1 MAVEDL
7 PGPDAELATMA
18 AEELDA
24 ACALPWPDVIKVTPW
39 GDSFMGYAPSGREVE
54 VVRRYIWA
62 HEPAGS
68 VVVEV
73 EVRDLEAR
81 AGAEA
86 RALLTD
92 PKLA

>member
-7 PGPDAELATMA
+7 PGADAELSAMA

-39 GDSFMGYAPSGREVE
+39 GDSFMGFAPSGREVE

-62 HEPAGS
+62 HEPAGG

-81 AGAEA
+81 IGAEA
-86 RALLTD
+86 KALLTA
-92 PKLA
+92 P